1 MLERSCASAE
11 TVTPQPR
18 PSSPRRFSTGTRTPS
33 KNTSANIAPPA
44 MFLIGRT
51 VMPGVSIGTSRQ
63 VMPSCFAAT
72 CVCVRTSRIIHF
84 DHIAI
89 EVQIFW
95 PFTT

>member
-1 MLERSCASAE
+1 
-11 TVTPQPR
+11 
-18 PSSPRRFSTGTRTPS
+18 
-33 KNTSANIAPPA
+33 

-51 VMPGVSIGTSRQ
+51 VMPGVSIGTSTQ
-63 VMPSCFAAT
+63 VMPSCFDSEAS
-72 CVCVRTSRIIHF
+72 VRTSRMIHF